1 MVSVGAITQAG
12 LLIRQLPLL
21 EALEVEDEVDDEVEE
36 LLLVFELELEAL
48 NELFDDEPPP
58 QPATVSAPKALNA
71 CRRVK

>member
-36 LLLVFELELEAL
+36 LLLVFELEAL